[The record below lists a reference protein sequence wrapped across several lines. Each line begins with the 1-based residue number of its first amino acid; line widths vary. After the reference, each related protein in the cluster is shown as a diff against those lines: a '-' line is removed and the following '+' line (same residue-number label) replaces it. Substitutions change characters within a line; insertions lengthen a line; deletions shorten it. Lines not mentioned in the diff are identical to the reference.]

1 MVRWAPAASSGS
13 NPREFLA
20 IAKSWVF
27 PPSPSAVAV
36 AHHKSL
42 VNGVFGWFFRT
53 LTHLVS
59 GHFRTARRWG
69 QPPRLVPP
77 PSLTVISATVAA
89 LAIFTRSAPALV
101 LVSVVYGLIFPWG
114 LPWRSQV
121 RNWAGAR
128 AAILGSILMSAT
140 IGVLGFA
147 GVSTLDSS
155 CVAVLAAP
163 LFIAC
168 GCVGSNFQPEMTE
181 TTTTTKAP
189 NGAWV
194 MDATTVSSPNGARGA
209 LHTFLGLPCEGQKI
223 VVTPGIGR
231 DPRDSFR
238 LSAEAWASGL
248 TIVAVGRL
256 RAEALVDGA
265 HGSANR
271 VDTMAQAI
279 IWVNG
284 RLTENDAVLYLADHP
299 RYLP

>member
-1 MVRWAPAASSGS
+1 M
-13 NPREFLA
+13 
-20 IAKSWVF
+20 
-27 PPSPSAVAV
+27 
-36 AHHKSL
+36 
-42 VNGVFGWFFRT
+42 
-53 LTHLVS
+53 
-59 GHFRTARRWG
+59 
-69 QPPRLVPP
+69 
-77 PSLTVISATVAA
+77 ISATVAA

-256 RAEALVDGA
+256 RAEALVDEHGIQPHAPAMGLHHVDKPEGQRQRSQEAFPAGERSRGPSHSGVLVHDLQVEAAGA
-265 HGSANR
+265 ARITVIEVKYAPQQVVVSPPSNELAELSDGASA
-271 VDTMAQAI
+271 
-279 IWVNG
+279 
-284 RLTENDAVLYLADHP
+284 
-299 RYLP
+299 